1 MIEQALTRRPAQIG
15 FRSGTAQIG
24 FRSGTALDESSETL
38 GKVRVAVARAK
49 HGDQEALRFLYVCYS
64 DNVYGY
70 VRAIVRDDHD
80 AEDITQHVFAKLITT
95 LGKYD
100 DRGVPFFV
108 WLLRMARN
116 AAVDHLR
123 AKRITPVETVLDP
136 EAATPGAD
144 LERAETVRVAL
155 AALPSKQRE
164 VLMLRHVA
172 GYTPEEV
179 AARMGR
185 SKGSVHGLDYRGR
198 SALKRELER
207 LGSRPLTRRPRHLV
221 AA

>member
-1 MIEQALTRRPAQIG
+1 MIDEPLS
-15 FRSGTAQIG
+15 RSPAQIG
-24 FRSGTALDESSETL
+24 FRSGTALDESPETL

-49 HGDQEALRFLYVCYS
+49 KGDQEALAFLYVCYS

-70 VRAIVRDDHD
+70 VRAIVRDEHD

-95 LGKYD
+95 LVKYD

-123 AKRITPVETVLDP
+123 AKRITPMETVLDP
-136 EAATPGAD
+136 EATTGTD
-144 LERAETVRVAL
+144 LERVATVRAAL
-155 AALPSKQRE
+155 AALPSTQRE
-164 VLMLRHVA
+164 VVMLRHVA
-172 GYTPEEV
+172 GFTPAEI

-185 SKGSVHGLDYRGR
+185 SKGSVHGLDQRGR
-198 SALKRELER
+198 CTLKRELER
-207 LGSRPLTRRPRHLV
+207 LDSKPLTRRPRHL
-221 AA
+221 AAA

>member
-1 MIEQALTRRPAQIG
+1 MIEAALVRSPAQIG
-15 FRSGTAQIG
+15 FRSGTD
-24 FRSGTALDESSETL
+24 LDESPETL
-38 GKVRVAVARAK
+38 RKARVAVAHAK
-49 HGDQEALRFLYVCYS
+49 QGDQDALRFLYLCYS

-80 AEDITQHVFAKLITT
+80 AEDITQQVFAKLITT
-95 LGKYD
+95 LGKFD

-136 EAATPGAD
+136 TATTGPD
-144 LERAETVRVAL
+144 LDRAETVRAAL

-164 VLMLRHVA
+164 VVMLRLVA

-185 SKGSVHGLDYRGR
+185 TKGSVHGLDHRGR
-198 SALKRELER
+198 CALKRELER
-207 LGSRPLTRRPRHLV
+207 LDSRPSTRRPRGLV